1 MPSQPCS
8 AFQEVAC
15 SQKQASSPKPAAIT
29 PVEEQSER
37 YLIDLPC
44 TAFTKG
50 VSP

>member
-1 MPSQPCS
+1 MPSQSCS

-15 SQKQASSPKPAAIT
+15 SQKQVSSRKAAAIT

-37 YLIDLPC
+37 YLIELPY